1 MVTQNGHHATT
12 PAAGFG
18 VVLRPIREQ
27 QGLSQSKLA
36 RRAGI
41 AREAVSRFESGA
53 RYPRPETLV
62 SIADA
67 LGVDAD
73 WLVLR
78 AVFGTAH
85 PITRFLDREYFPPSE
100 VRR

>member
-1 MVTQNGHHATT
+1 MTIQNGHRATT
-12 PAAGFG
+12 PAVGFG
-18 VVLRPIREQ
+18 AVLRSMREDR
-27 QGLSQSKLA
+27 GLKQTELA

-41 AREAVSRFESGA
+41 NHGHVSKIESGA
-53 RYPRPETLV
+53 RDPRPETLV
-62 SIADA
+62 WIADA

-85 PITRFLDREYFPPSE
+85 PITRFLDKEWFGPE
-100 VRR
+100 VRSP

>member
-1 MVTQNGHHATT
+1 MTTQNGHRATT

-18 VVLRPIREQ
+18 VVLRDWREQ
-27 QGLSQSKLA
+27 NGWSQSELA
-36 RRAGI
+36 RRA
-41 AREAVSRFESGA
+41 ELDHSYVSRIESGA

-78 AVFGTAH
+78 AVFGTGH
-85 PITRFLDREYFPPSE
+85 PITRFLDREWFQQE
-100 VRR
+100 GRR